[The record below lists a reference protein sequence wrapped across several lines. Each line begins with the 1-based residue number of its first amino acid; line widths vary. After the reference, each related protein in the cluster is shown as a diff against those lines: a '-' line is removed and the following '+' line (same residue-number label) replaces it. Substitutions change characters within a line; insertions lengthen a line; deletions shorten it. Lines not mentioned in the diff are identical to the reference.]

1 MLVIIALLVYN
12 HGHCF
17 NSTAQEILINRE
29 DEIEKRNGPGTAL
42 RRWLD
47 SDRILCR
54 HSGFGLIGFDGVKES
69 DALLCNAVIHPH
81 TSRLCTMVWF
91 VNRHPFTLSHPNIH
105 SPLRCA

>member
-47 SDRILCR
+47 SDRILC
-54 HSGFGLIGFDGVKES
+54 
-69 DALLCNAVIHPH
+69 
-81 TSRLCTMVWF
+81 
-91 VNRHPFTLSHPNIH
+91 NRVRRCERE
-105 SPLRCA
+105 RCAALQRGHSSTYIPLVYYGLVRQSSSIYALSP